1 MSDFNTLLAVK
12 DLMTPSIITAPDC
25 ISVLETSKIL
35 TEKEIGSIVLTDDSG
50 HISGILTLRDIVVKV
65 VAESKNPAAVK
76 AGSIMS
82 SEVQKIDCDSSIFEA
97 RQLMSDL
104 GVKHLIVVDGN
115 KPIGIVSAT
124 TLLGG

>member
-12 DLMTPSIITAPDC
+12 DLMTPSIITALDT
-25 ISVLETSKIL
+25 ISVFEASRIL
-35 TEKEIGSIVLTDDSG
+35 TEKEIGSIVLTDDKG

-65 VAESKNPAAVK
+65 VAESKNPAAVES
-76 AGSIMS
+76 GSIMS
-82 SEVQKIDCDSSIFEA
+82 DEVRTIDCDSSIFEA

-104 GVKHLIVVDGN
+104 EVKHLIVVEGN